1 MAGEAV
7 TGRFMLGTATVMVGP
22 MANLQSLGTAN
33 SIGLVKNVTLKST
46 PKFTEL
52 SQGVKN
58 SLIASVMTGND
69 LAVSG
74 EMFEFTSANLANA
87 MGLDGSTY
95 TATATTTTTD
105 GAVSTA
111 TAIIPVASTTGFVVG
126 NWVAI
131 HVNALDQIFIRK
143 ILSVE
148 AGISLTM
155 TGTFP
160 GNTVALASGAVV
172 ELVEMVPAGSKIDQD
187 YLAAKITGQIADN
200 SWITILL
207 GKVRFTG
214 GLNLAFKT
222 DNFDNMP
229 LGFSVYDLLP
239 SDANYALFTDA
250 TTGDVVK
257 AMIFSTPAV

>member
-1 MAGEAV
+1 MAGEAI

-22 MANLQSLGTAN
+22 MANLQTLGTAD

-69 LAVSG
+69 LAVTG
-74 EMFEFTSANLANA
+74 ELFEYTSTNLANA

-95 TATATTTTTD
+95 TATTTETTVDAPVTT
-105 GAVSTA
+105 STA
-111 TAIIPVASTTGFVVG
+111 VIPVAATTGFAVG

-131 HVNALDQIFIRK
+131 HANTLDQIFIRK
-143 ILSVE
+143 ILSVQ
-148 AGISLTM
+148 ADTSLTM
-155 TGTFP
+155 TGVYP
-160 GNTVALASGAVV
+160 GDVVALASGAKV
-172 ELVEMVPAGSKIDQD
+172 ELVEMVPAGSKVDQD
-187 YLAAKITGQIADN
+187 YLSAKIVGQLADN

-214 GLNLAFKT
+214 GVNLAFKT

-239 SDANYALFTDA
+239 TDANYALFTDA
-250 TTGDVVK
+250 ATGDVTK
-257 AMIFSTPAV
+257 AMIFSTPS